1 MLYFSLCGLVLKPKS
16 TSIHLQPA
24 MHSAV
29 IGREA
34 GCTWGRLSICLL
46 NVQMN
51 KFKLNEKEKKN
62 IYMYVAPQ
70 SQCSIDHNETLLA
83 EVDDQK
89 ANW

>member
-34 GCTWGRLSICLL
+34 GYTCGRLSICLL
-46 NVQMN
+46 DVQMN
-51 KFKLNEKEKKN
+51 KFKLNEKRKY
-62 IYMYVAPQ
+62 IYIYVAPQ